1 MGKTCTELF
10 AGIDCTILGN
20 ADDEVSGIAYRSDR
34 VQPGDAFF
42 CVVGMTSDGHSFA
55 QDAID
60 RGAKVLVVERKVYLA
75 DATDVTEIVVKDTRK
90 AMAAAAANFYDHPSK
105 DIALVGIT
113 GTNGKTTTTYL
124 VEHIARVA
132 GKRTGVIGTVGIR
145 IGDAA
150 EKSAHTTP
158 ESPDLQQLFARMRDA
173 RCDTVAM
180 EVSSHALDLDR
191 TWGTSFAVTAF
202 SNLTQDHLDYHHT
215 FEAYFE
221 AKARLFSKDY
231 PAKRVICIDDKW
243 GKELLR
249 RSSVAEDSVVTTG
262 FDPSAQIHPV
272 DVQYAPTHTTVTLD
286 VRGSLY
292 TFDYPLVGRFNVEN
306 IMCAFGIGLQ
316 LGFSA
321 DVVVEA
327 LEEAPQIPGRL
338 ERVNAPNTGGV
349 SVFVDYAH
357 TPDALEKALASI
369 MALTPGRTICVF
381 GCGGDRDA
389 SKRPIMGRAALA
401 ADHAVVTSDNPRT
414 EDPQAIIEDIVSGM
428 GSGEGRFEVEA
439 DRRAAIALAIA
450 QAKAGDSILI
460 AGKGHEDYQ
469 LVGDQVLSFDDRIV
483 AAEELRRAFG
493 SVVPSACRPTE
504 PADAAASR
512 STRPRRADEGSRT
525 EVRHASAS
533 PSISGTAETLAD
545 VGGPAGEDR

>member
-20 ADDEVSGIAYRSDR
+20 ADDEVNGIAYRSDR

-42 CVVGMTSDGHSFA
+42 CVVGMTTDGHSFA

-105 DIALVGIT
+105 DLALVGIT

-132 GKRTGVIGTVGIR
+132 GTRTGVIGTEGIR
-145 IGDAA
+145 IGDEA

-173 RCDTVAM
+173 RCDVVAM

-191 TWGTSFAVTAF
+191 TWDAAFAVTAF

-249 RSSVAEDSVVTTG
+249 RCSVAEDSVVTTG

-286 VRGSLY
+286 VRGSLH
-292 TFDYPLVGRFNVEN
+292 TFDYPLVGKFNVEN
-306 IMCAFGIGLQ
+306 VMCAFGIGLQ
-316 LGFSA
+316 LGFPA
-321 DVVVEA
+321 ETIVEA

-338 ERVNAPNTGGV
+338 ERVSAPNTGGV

-369 MALTPGRTICVF
+369 MALTPGRTVCVF

-389 SKRPIMGRAALA
+389 SKRPIMGKAALA

-428 GSGEGRFEVEA
+428 SSGAGRFEVEA
-439 DRRAAIALAIA
+439 DRRAAIARAIA
-450 QAKAGDSILI
+450 QAKPGDSILI

-483 AAEELRRAFG
+483 AAEELARAFG
-493 SVVPSACRPTE
+493 
-504 PADAAASR
+504 
-512 STRPRRADEGSRT
+512 DE
-525 EVRHASAS
+525 
-533 PSISGTAETLAD
+533 
-545 VGGPAGEDR
+545 PAGEDR

>member
-10 AGIDCTILGN
+10 KGIDCTIIGN

-42 CVVGMTSDGHSFA
+42 CIVGMKSDGHSFA

-60 RGAKVLVVERKVYLA
+60 RGAKVLVVQRKVYLA
-75 DATDVTEIVVKDTRK
+75 DATEVTEVVVKDTRK

-105 DIALVGIT
+105 ETALVGIT

-132 GKRTGVIGTVGIR
+132 GKRTGVIGTVGVR
-145 IGDAA
+145 IGDTQEAT
-150 EKSAHTTP
+150 AHTTP
-158 ESPDLQQLFARMRDA
+158 ESPDLQQLFARMRDE
-173 RCDTVAM
+173 RCDVVAM
-180 EVSSHALDLDR
+180 EVSSHALDLER
-191 TWGTSFAVTAF
+191 TWGTTFAVTAF

-249 RSSVAEDSVVTTG
+249 RCSVAEENVVTTG

-286 VRGSLY
+286 VRGTRY
-292 TFDYPLVGRFNVEN
+292 TFDYPLVGKFNVEN
-306 IMCAFGIGLQ
+306 AMCAFGIGLQ
-316 LGFSA
+316 LGYA
-321 DVVVEA
+321 PATIVEA

-338 ERVNAPNTGGV
+338 ERVNAEHTGGV

-357 TPDALEKALASI
+357 TPDALEKAVSSI

-389 SKRPIMGRAALA
+389 SKRPIMGKAALA
-401 ADHAVVTSDNPRT
+401 ADHAIVTSDNPRT
-414 EDPQAIIEDIVSGM
+414 EDPLAIIDDIVSGM
-428 GSGEGRFEVEA
+428 AGAVGRFDVEP
-439 DRRAAIALAIA
+439 DRRAAIALALS
-450 QAKAGDSILI
+450 QAREGDSVLI

-469 LVGDQVLSFDDRIV
+469 LVGDKVLSFDDRVV
-483 AAEELRRAFG
+483 AAEELERAFG
-493 SVVPSACRPTE
+493 
-504 PADAAASR
+504 
-512 STRPRRADEGSRT
+512 
-525 EVRHASAS
+525 
-533 PSISGTAETLAD
+533 AEA
-545 VGGPAGEDR
+545 

>member
-1 MGKTCTELF
+1 MKLQELLKNV
-10 AGIDCTILGN
+10 AVKNSTAAQDIDIK
-20 ADDEVSGIAYRSDR
+20 EVRYDSRA
-34 VQPGDAFF
+34 VQPGDLFVAIR
-42 CVVGMTSDGHSFA
+42 GYATDGHKYIVKA
-55 QDAID
+55 MEQ
-60 RGAKVLVVERKVYLA
+60 GAAAVVCEEASEGVPAVVVENSRIALA
-75 DATDVTEIVVKDTRK
+75 EI
-90 AMAAAAANFYDHPSK
+90 AANRFGHPAESMVM
-105 DIALVGIT
+105 LGVT

-145 IGDAA
+145 IGDEA

-173 RCDTVAM
+173 RCDVVAM

-191 TWGTSFAVTAF
+191 TWDAAFAVTAF

-249 RSSVAEDSVVTTG
+249 RCSVAEDSVVTTG

-286 VRGSLY
+286 VRGSLH
-292 TFDYPLVGRFNVEN
+292 TFDYPLVGKFNVEN
-306 IMCAFGIGLQ
+306 VMCAFGIGLQ
-316 LGFSA
+316 LGFPA
-321 DVVVEA
+321 ETIVEA

-338 ERVNAPNTGGV
+338 ERVSAPNTGGV

-369 MALTPGRTICVF
+369 MALTPGRTVCVF

-389 SKRPIMGRAALA
+389 SKRPIMGKAALA

-428 GSGEGRFEVEA
+428 SSGAGRFEVEA
-439 DRRAAIALAIA
+439 DRRAAIARAIA
-450 QAKAGDSILI
+450 QAKPGDSILI

-483 AAEELRRAFG
+483 AAEELARAFG
-493 SVVPSACRPTE
+493 DEPS
-504 PADAAASR
+504 
-512 STRPRRADEGSRT
+512 
-525 EVRHASAS
+525 
-533 PSISGTAETLAD
+533 
-545 VGGPAGEDR
+545 GEDR

>member
-60 RGAKVLVVERKVYLA
+60 RGAKVLVVQRKVYLA

-90 AMAAAAANFYDHPSK
+90 AMAAAAANFYDHPSQNL
-105 DIALVGIT
+105 ALVGIT

-173 RCDTVAM
+173 RCDVVAM

-191 TWGTSFAVTAF
+191 TWDTAFAVTAF

-249 RSSVAEDSVVTTG
+249 RCSVAEDSVVTTG

-272 DVQYAPTHTTVTLD
+272 DVQYAPTHTAVTLD
-286 VRGSLY
+286 VRGSLH

-316 LGFSA
+316 LGFPA
-321 DVVVEA
+321 GVIVEA

-338 ERVNAPNTGGV
+338 ERVSAPNTGGV

-428 GSGEGRFEVEA
+428 GSGADRFEVEA
-439 DRRAAIALAIA
+439 DRRAAIARAIA

-483 AAEELRRAFG
+483 AAEELERAFG
-493 SVVPSACRPTE
+493 SE
-504 PADAAASR
+504 PA
-512 STRPRRADEGSRT
+512 
-525 EVRHASAS
+525 
-533 PSISGTAETLAD
+533 AE
-545 VGGPAGEDR
+545 

>member
-1 MGKTCTELF
+1 MKLQELLKDV
-10 AGIDCTILGN
+10 AVKNSTAAQAIEIK
-20 ADDEVSGIAYRSDR
+20 EVRYDSRA
-34 VQPGDAFF
+34 VQPGDLFVAIR
-42 CVVGMTSDGHSFA
+42 GYATDGHKYIA
-55 QDAID
+55 KAMEQ
-60 RGAKVLVVERKVYLA
+60 GAAAVVCEEAPKGVPAVVVENSRIALA
-75 DATDVTEIVVKDTRK
+75 EI
-90 AMAAAAANFYDHPSK
+90 AANRFGHPAESMVM
-105 DIALVGIT
+105 LGVT

-145 IGDAA
+145 IGDEA

-158 ESPDLQQLFARMRDA
+158 ESPDLQQLLARMRDA
-173 RCDTVAM
+173 RCDVVAM

-191 TWGTSFAVTAF
+191 TWDAAFAVTAF

-249 RSSVAEDSVVTTG
+249 RCSVAEDSVVTTG

-286 VRGSLY
+286 VRGSLH
-292 TFDYPLVGRFNVEN
+292 TFDYPLVGKFNVEN
-306 IMCAFGIGLQ
+306 VMCAFGIGLQ
-316 LGFSA
+316 LGFPA
-321 DVVVEA
+321 ETIVEA

-338 ERVNAPNTGGV
+338 ERVSAPNTGGV

-369 MALTPGRTICVF
+369 MALTPGRTVCVF

-389 SKRPIMGRAALA
+389 SKRPIMGKAALA

-428 GSGEGRFEVEA
+428 SSGAGRFEVEA
-439 DRRAAIALAIA
+439 DRRAAIARAIA
-450 QAKAGDSILI
+450 QAKPGDSILI

-483 AAEELRRAFG
+483 AAEELACAFG
-493 SVVPSACRPTE
+493 DEPS
-504 PADAAASR
+504 
-512 STRPRRADEGSRT
+512 
-525 EVRHASAS
+525 
-533 PSISGTAETLAD
+533 
-545 VGGPAGEDR
+545 GEDR